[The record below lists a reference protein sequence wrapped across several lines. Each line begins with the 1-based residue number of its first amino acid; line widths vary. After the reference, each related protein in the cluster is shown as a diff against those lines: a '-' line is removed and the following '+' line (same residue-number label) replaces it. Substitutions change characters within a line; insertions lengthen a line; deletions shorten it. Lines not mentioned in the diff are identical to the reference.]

1 MSEQNFTAHDNHAVL
16 DVRVTNLE
24 KVVERVSTAVESI
37 ATSLS
42 ALTRLEERHEY
53 TKQAMERAFSLI
65 GKQDERLTKVELEM
79 PSLKMVRG
87 WVITGVLGIMGIL
100 GVAVVHLVL
109 K

>member
-1 MSEQNFTAHDNHAVL
+1 MTEQNHTAHDNHAVL

-24 KVVERVSTAVESI
+24 KVVSRVSEAVESI

-42 ALTRLEERHEY
+42 SLTRLEERHEY
-53 TKQAMERAFSLI
+53 TKQAMERAFTSI
-65 GKQDERLTKVELEM
+65 GKQDERITKIELEM

-87 WVITGVLGIMGIL
+87 WVIAGVMGIMGIL
-100 GVAVVHLVL
+100 GVAILHLVL

>member
-1 MSEQNFTAHDNHAVL
+1 MSEPTTHAVL
-16 DVRVTNLE
+16 NVRVTNLE

-37 ATSLS
+37 AISFN

-53 TKQAMERAFSLI
+53 TKQAMERAFESI
-65 GKQDERLTKVELEM
+65 GKQDERITKMELEM

-100 GVAVVHLVL
+100 GVAVLHLVL